1 MTRTIE
7 PRAAAPRHDLFD
19 SVFSSPMEVS
29 EWALRGHSPLPR
41 EDFRLNSRQLCG
53 SDFLTRWNRGV
64 RSERQVVEG
73 VARTGRFVAIPY
85 GPASVAP
92 DDDPRAVES
101 YFERLENAGRAAVG
115 RPDLLIA
122 PRAHREEIDRIVSDV
137 GGAAELPFLEE
148 TDSRLRELLRLSIL
162 AVECESS
169 PSCAREM
176 PDDGTPLRPRRRL
189 GGRPGLPKAAILPTI
204 DLDHEDLDRLATWQD
219 EHAIPIHTWQ
229 VFHDCAFGSGLDEA
243 RRVIDT
249 GLIEATKH
257 RFQTPG
263 GAYSDREIYEIYHHY
278 AYELGRLTTE
288 PRFLADGIEGRNGQ
302 ILPYV
307 RLEGGDLELT
317 DGAFGLLDSL
327 RREPEGR

>member
-7 PRAAAPRHDLFD
+7 PRAAAPRRDLFD
-19 SVFSSPMEVS
+19 TVFSSPMEVS
-29 EWALRGHSPLPR
+29 EWELRGRPPLPR

-53 SDFLTRWNRGV
+53 SGFLTRWNRGV
-64 RSERQVVEG
+64 RCERQVVAG

-92 DDDPRAVES
+92 DDDARAVES
-101 YFERLENAGRAAVG
+101 YLERLENAGRAAGG

-122 PRAHREEIDRIVSDV
+122 PRARREEIDRIVSEV

-148 TDSRLRELLRLSIL
+148 TDSRLRRLLRLSIL

-176 PDDGTPLRPRRRL
+176 PDYGKPLRPRRRL
-189 GGRPGLPKAAILPTI
+189 DGKPGLPKAAILPTI
-204 DLDHEDLDRLATWQD
+204 DLEHEDLDRLATWQD
-219 EHAIPIHTWQ
+219 EHALPIHLWK
-229 VFHDCAFGSGLDEA
+229 VFHDCAFGIGLDEA

-249 GLIEATKH
+249 GLIEATK
-257 RFQTPG
+257 RTFQTPD
-263 GAYSDREIYEIYHHY
+263 GASADQANYEIYHHY
-278 AYELGRLTTE
+278 AYESGRLTTE
-288 PRFLADGIEGRNGQ
+288 PRLLAESIEGRNGQ

-307 RLEGGDLELT
+307 RIEGGDLELT
-317 DGAFGLLDSL
+317 DGALGPLDSL